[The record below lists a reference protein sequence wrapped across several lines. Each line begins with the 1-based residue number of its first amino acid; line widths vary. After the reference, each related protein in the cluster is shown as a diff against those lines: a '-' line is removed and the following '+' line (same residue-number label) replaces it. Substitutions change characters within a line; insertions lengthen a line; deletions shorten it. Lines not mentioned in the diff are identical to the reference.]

1 MASSS
6 PVPTSS
12 SSMQGVPCVAP
23 LNRFTAPVHIDVGG
37 QIYTSSLDTL
47 IKYPDSKLG
56 KLFNGTIPIVLDSL
70 KQHYFIDRDGHLFR
84 YILSYLRTSKLI
96 LPENFADFEGLYEE
110 AKYYELQSL
119 VEALE
124 EYKEEKDRQKSLE
137 EEIGSSEC
145 IVVNIG
151 PDCGERICL
160 SGNKNLVHEVFPEIG
175 SSLLCN
181 SGCHYGWN
189 QDSSH
194 VIRFPF
200 NGFCK
205 LNSVQVLQR
214 LFQCGF
220 KVAAACGG
228 GSEGAQFS
236 EYVMCRK
243 SLNNMTQVK
252 EEAFID

>member
-6 PVPTSS
+6 PVPSS

-23 LNRFTAPVHIDVGG
+23 VNRFTAPVHIDVGG
-37 QIYTSSLDTL
+37 QIYTSSLETL
-47 IKYPDSKLG
+47 ARSPDSKLG
-56 KLFNGTIPIVLDSL
+56 KLFNGNIPIVIDSL

-84 YILSYLRTSKLI
+84 YILSFLRTSKLN
-96 LPENFADFEGLYEE
+96 LPNDFGEFDGLYEE
-110 AKYYELQSL
+110 AKFYELQNMID
-119 VEALE
+119 ALE
-124 EYKEEKDRQKSLE
+124 EYKEEKERQKSME
-137 EEIGSSEC
+137 EEIGMNEC
-145 IVVNIG
+145 IVVNVS
-151 PDCGERICL
+151 PDCGERVCL
-160 SGNKNLVHEVFPEIG
+160 SGDKNLVHEIFPEIG
-175 SSLLCN
+175 SSVLCN
-181 SGCHYGWN
+181 SGSHYGWN

-194 VIRFPF
+194 VIRFPL

-220 KVAAACGG
+220 KVVAACGG

-243 SLNNMTQVK
+243 SLNVSPVIK
-252 EEAFID
+252 EEYLD